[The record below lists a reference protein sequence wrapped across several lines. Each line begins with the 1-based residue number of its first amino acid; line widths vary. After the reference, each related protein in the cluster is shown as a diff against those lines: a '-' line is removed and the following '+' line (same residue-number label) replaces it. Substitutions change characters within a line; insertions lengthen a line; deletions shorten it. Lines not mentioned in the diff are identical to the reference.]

1 MLSLARLQA
10 RFLKESSVNSKR
22 EIFPDIDHID
32 VQPRG
37 ETLRIRG
44 EPVMLQLSLVP
55 AYSLTIHKTQALSI
69 KHVVRGC
76 LEGVF
81 AFGQVYVLISRV
93 TCPWNLELIGLP
105 PKDLVNDVAAALGAA
120 GKDYNDVFDKC
131 LDVSSE
137 WKYDLNSTHRQPVE
151 RFSQRYIR
159 ERQVPMV
166 HKTLDEILNPQPV
179 ASEVLLRLLDFID
192 RVDIASQT
200 GSPRPDF
207 RAGDGADIFPPA
219 GSPNEKWWLTE
230 MSRRIEEERVARDEL
245 LEEGPASSEDE
256 FSDDEL
262 KKDPDSE
269 TDAEDDSA
277 GEEVDTQACSMKKD
291 PESEIDAEDDL
302 AREEVDTQSCSS
314 HAGPR
319 LPFGSAGSHDSQNSY
334 HRAPSSSQLLESQDS
349 LPI

>member
-1 MLSLARLQA
+1 MCPLVRFLAMLRA
-10 RFLKESSVNSKR
+10 RFLKESSATSKR

-37 ETLRIRG
+37 ETLRIKG

-105 PKDLVNDVAAALGAA
+105 PKDLVNDVAAALRAA
-120 GKDYNDVFDKC
+120 GKDYDNIFYKC
-131 LDVSSE
+131 VNVSSE
-137 WKYDLNSTHRQPVE
+137 WDYDLDNKRGQMPSE

-166 HKTLDEILNPQPV
+166 HKTLTEILNPQPV
-179 ASEVLLRLLDFID
+179 AAEVLLRLLDFID
-192 RVDIASQT
+192 RVDIASQN

-207 RAGDGADIFPPA
+207 VAEHGEDIFPPA

-230 MSRRIEEERVARDEL
+230 LSRRKEEERVARDEL
-245 LEEGPASSEDE
+245 LEDGPASSEE
-256 FSDDEL
+256 EYPDDEL
-262 KKDPDSE
+262 KKNPDDE
-269 TDAEDDSA
+269 TDAEDDDPI
-277 GEEVDTQACSMKKD
+277 GEEEDTQA
-291 PESEIDAEDDL
+291 
-302 AREEVDTQSCSS
+302 SS
-314 HAGPR
+314 SQPGPR
-319 LPFGSAGSHDSQNSY
+319 LPFGYTGLHDSQNSY
-334 HRAPSSSQLLESQDS
+334 HRATSSSQLLES
-349 LPI
+349 